1 MILFSLGYLV
11 AIVHGVEKFNH
22 AEPFDEAQWA
32 IGILMLGIVLD
43 LAPTPLPRAALTSGQ
58 LSESI
63 EGILGNDFLSQRAEE
78 VGRWVAPRPTPRIAA
93 DAILAT
99 RRV

>member
-43 LAPTPLPRAALTSGQ
+43 LAPTPLPRATLTSG
-58 LSESI
+58 
-63 EGILGNDFLSQRAEE
+63 
-78 VGRWVAPRPTPRIAA
+78 
-93 DAILAT
+93 
-99 RRV
+99 